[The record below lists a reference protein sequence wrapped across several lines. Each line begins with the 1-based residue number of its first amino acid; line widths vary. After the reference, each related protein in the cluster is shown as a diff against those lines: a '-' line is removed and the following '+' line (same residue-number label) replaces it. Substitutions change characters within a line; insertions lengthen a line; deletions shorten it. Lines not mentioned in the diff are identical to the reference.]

1 MRTRDLGFLLFGL
14 GIFVAILVT
23 SFFFSTNAAM
33 AVTGCPLEEGGVL
46 CAAHQAL
53 PYQTAF
59 GLIAAGLISVVGLIL
74 IIQDKQVVQEKKEEA
89 QSSADAAVMKVL
101 TDDEKKIMEAVQKEQ
116 GITQSTL
123 RFKTDFSQAKL
134 SELLTSLE
142 RRNLIKK
149 QLDGKTNK
157 VFTV

>member
-1 MRTRDLGFLLFGL
+1 M
-14 GIFVAILVT
+14 
-23 SFFFSTNAAM
+23 
-33 AVTGCPLEEGGVL
+33 
-46 CAAHQAL
+46 
-53 PYQTAF
+53 
-59 GLIAAGLISVVGLIL
+59 

-123 RFKTDFSQAKL
+123 RFKTDFSKAKL